1 MFVSLCAWLQI
12 NKVNGNPQENV
23 AHANDDCLIE
33 ISKETAAPC
42 LSLHLVLSLFF
53 LGCGLGCNSNY
64 RSIQEGKSVELL
76 LSMTAFDT
84 LGSFQVKQAYAK
96 SQLLNPIIISH
107 QMEAQ
112 KMFAHPCLA
121 LPQTF

>member
-1 MFVSLCAWLQI
+1 M
-12 NKVNGNPQENV
+12 

-33 ISKETAAPC
+33 ISKETAVRITAPC
-42 LSLHLVLSLFF
+42 LSLHLLLSLFC

-64 RSIQEGKSVELL
+64 RSVQGGKSVELL
-76 LSMTAFDT
+76 LSMTAFDS

-96 SQLLNPIIISH
+96 LQLLNTIIIPH

-112 KMFAHPCLA
+112 RLFAHPCLA
-121 LPQTF
+121 SPQTF